1 MTDLY
6 HEVLWFCNRFVFV
19 FRWVLT
25 TTDLNFWFWL
35 SKVLLVYIWFVLQ
48 HFQLKKYYIT
58 YLLYRDTLICGG
70 WKPYLTFDFVLI
82 THQFN
87 PTPYFRT
94 YQDRKTI
101 RDKVWKLHKLG
112 WGYTKIHHYLVDNGY
127 EVGKSRTVVDSMI
140 KKRTKRELILNQ
152 PILVDKYVDF
162 RLEVLKNWIKNPY
175 VIYVETDTT
184 LQMTHINTLIVI
196 GI

>member
-1 MTDLY
+1 MLRKNSP
-6 HEVLWFCNRFVFV
+6 FNK
-19 FRWVLT
+19 T
-25 TTDLNFWFWL
+25 TLFDG
-35 SKVLLVYIWFVLQ
+35 
-48 HFQLKKYYIT
+48 
-58 YLLYRDTLICGG
+58 DTLDNQG
-70 WKPYLTFDFVLI
+70 WKPYLTFDFVVI
-82 THQFN
+82 SHQFN
-87 PTPYFRT
+87 PSPYFRT

-101 RDKVWKLHKLG
+101 RDKVWELHKLG

-175 VIYVETDTT
+175 VTYVVIIII
-184 LQMTHINTLIVI
+184 LQMMDFSIWIVI
-196 GI
+196 GINDVRTPS